1 MAIESRIWVA
11 CLAFFVAFCTTKL
24 VRMLAQRM
32 RVLDHPT
39 PRSSHSLPTPRGGG
53 LAIVTTFL
61 LAMCIYYS
69 IGLIGT
75 RLLLLFVV
83 GCGSIALVGYI
94 DDIRSM
100 SARSR
105 FCVHLLAA
113 VFAVLLVGDS
123 SIPTWLGVGSAG
135 IWVVRCFG
143 VLAIAWGT
151 NLFNF
156 MDGIDGIAGAEAV
169 FVSAS
174 GAWLTTLVG
183 PNGGGLE
190 GAMLCLAAASAGFL
204 AWNWPPAKI
213 FMGDVGSSFLG
224 FTLVV
229 LGWAARSR
237 GLPFEAWIILAGV
250 FVVDASLT
258 LMRRMLRGDR
268 WFDAHRMHA
277 YQHLARRWHSHL
289 PVTATITAIN
299 IFWLLPWA
307 WFAADHPQFAVG
319 ALLISLSPIVGLA
332 IVAGSGRQEKSDS
345 FSSGH

>member
-1 MAIESRIWVA
+1 VPIDSRIWVA
-11 CLAFFVAFCTTKL
+11 CLAFFVAFSATKF
-24 VRMLAQRM
+24 VQVLAQRM
-32 RVLDHPT
+32 QVLDHPT

-53 LAIVTTFL
+53 LAIVLTFL
-61 LAMCIYYS
+61 LAMCVYYS

-75 RLLLLFVV
+75 RLLLLFLL
-83 GCGSIALVGYI
+83 GCGSVALVGYI

-100 SARSR
+100 SAWSR

-113 VFAVLLVGDS
+113 VFAVFLIGDS
-123 SIPTWLGVGSAG
+123 SIPTWLDMGWAG
-135 IWVVRCFG
+135 IWIVRCFG

-174 GAWLTTLVG
+174 GAWLTILFG
-183 PNGGGLE
+183 SNRGLD

-224 FTLVV
+224 FTLVAM
-229 LGWAARSR
+229 GWAASVHGGPR
-237 GLPFEAWIILAGV
+237 FEVWIILAGV

-258 LMRRMLRGDR
+258 LVRRVLRGDR

-277 YQHLARRWHSHL
+277 YQHLARRWRSHL
-289 PVTATITAIN
+289 RVTATVTAIN
-299 IFWLLPWA
+299 LFWLLPWA
-307 WFAADHPQFAVG
+307 WYAAHHPQFAG
-319 ALLISLSPIVGLA
+319 RALLISLAPLAALA
-332 IVAGSGRQEKSDS
+332 IVTGAGRQEK
-345 FSSGH
+345 